1 MVNTS
6 SSVGATAPPRNT
18 QGLVMTYYGDDFT
31 GSTDVMEA
39 CVRSGLD
46 AVLFLDS
53 PTREDVEALG
63 SLDVVGVAGLSRS
76 WSPKEMDDQLPTIF
90 QALKKLGAPLFH
102 YKICSTFD
110 SSPQVGSIGRAMEI
124 ARDTF
129 GEHTIPL
136 VVGAPILKRY
146 TAFGNLFATADG
158 VTYRIDRH
166 PTMANHPVTPMT
178 EGDLLVHLS
187 HQTSL
192 PGGLIDVLTL
202 NQSPDQIDD
211 AVDQKVAEKPGYL
224 LFDVLEETSLR
235 ETGRQLSRLVS
246 RRWEEHQE
254 TTVVCGS
261 SGVEYALAEHWM
273 AGTKH
278 SSPSDQAFA
287 VVEPATTLVVVGS
300 RSPVTAAQTEFAR
313 ENGFLEVPVDPARFL
328 DHPAEIEAY
337 RAELVAQ
344 VLHSLASQT
353 NTILTTPPKS
363 SDVPI
368 DGNALGAQ
376 LSLIVKDVARQNLPP
391 RLVVAGGDTSG
402 HVAQALGIHSLRVIG
417 LMAPGSPLCLAG
429 LSRDVKGSLEI
440 CLKGGQV
447 GPPDYFVHLAGVRP
461 ELPLKSPTKERQ

>member
-1 MVNTS
+1 MSTS
-6 SSVGATAPPRNT
+6 LKPPDAQLPLRNSD
-18 QGLVMTYYGDDFT
+18 GLVAVFYGDDFT

-39 CVRSGLD
+39 FVRNGFHC
-46 AVLFLDS
+46 VLFLDV
-53 PTREDVEALG
+53 PTREEVAVLG
-63 SLDVVGVAGLSRS
+63 AVDVVGVAGLSRS
-76 WSPKEMDDQLPTIF
+76 WSPETMDKELPGVF
-90 QALKKLGAPLFH
+90 GRLKKLNAPLFH

-110 SSPQVGSIGRAMEI
+110 SSPQIGSIGRALEI
-124 ARDTF
+124 ARGTF
-129 GEHTIPL
+129 GEQTIPL
-136 VVGAPILKRY
+136 VVGAPILKRF

-166 PTMANHPVTPMT
+166 PTMAHHPLTPMT
-178 EGDLLVHLS
+178 ESDLRVHLS

-192 PGGLIDVLTL
+192 RGELLDVLTL

-211 AVDQKVAEKPGYL
+211 AVDQKVGENPDYL

-246 RRWEEHQE
+246 KKWDEHQE

-261 SGVEYALAEHWM
+261 SGVEYALAEHWN
-273 AGTKH
+273 AGTKNAAAA
-278 SSPSDQAFA
+278 SQALA
-287 VVEPATTLVVVGS
+287 TVEPATTLVVVGS
-300 RSPVTAAQTEFAR
+300 RSPVTAAQAEFAR

-328 DHPAEIEAY
+328 DQPAQVETY

-344 VLHSLASQT
+344 VVKHLSSQT

-363 SDVPI
+363 GDVPI
-368 DGNALGAQ
+368 DGNTLGAQ
-376 LSLIVKDVARQNLPP
+376 LSLIVKDVARHNLPS

-402 HVAQALGIHSLRVIG
+402 RVTKALGVHSLRVIG
-417 LMAPGSPLCLAG
+417 LMAPGAPLCLAS
-429 LSRDVKGSLEI
+429 LSEGVGASMEI

-461 ELPLKSPTKERQ
+461 KSPLKQPTKERP